1 MNLVNFKWDQ
11 DSDGIVTLTW
21 DMPDRTL
28 NVLSMAAIAELS
40 QIADKVASDAAIKG
54 LIITSGK
61 AGNFCAGADLDEM
74 LAYSGSGPKNSESV
88 AAAFKLM
95 TTLHATFR
103 KFETGKKPVVAAMN
117 GTALGGGLELALAC
131 HHRVMAD
138 DPKARV
144 GFPEAQVGLIPGGGG
159 TQRLPRLIGAMAAL
173 PFMLESKRIDP
184 QAALGMGI
192 LHKVV
197 PTADLIAQAKAWIKG
212 KPDSTQPW
220 DKKDFRIPG
229 GGPFS
234 TAGAQVFTVGNAML
248 RDKTFDNYPAQR
260 FIMSAVY
267 EGLLVD
273 FDTALKI
280 EARYFVRVLNEPAA
294 RNMIRTLFHS
304 MQELGKG
311 ARRPAK
317 EPPTEVNRLGVLGAG
332 VMGAGIAYVSALSG
346 IDVTLIDTTE
356 ERANGG
362 RDHSAKLLDREISR
376 GRSTPDKKEQV
387 LSLIHPSTEFS
398 KLSDVDLVIEA
409 VFEDRAVK
417 ADVTRKAEG
426 PMKADAIFGSNTS
439 TLPITGLAEVSKRP
453 DSFIGIHFFSP
464 VERMGLVEIIVG
476 KKTDSRAL
484 AAAID
489 YVRKIKKTPIVV
501 NDSRGFYT
509 SRCFATYTREGLAMM
524 GERISPALIENVG
537 RMSGMPMGPLEVT
550 DSVGIDTGLKIT
562 RATRTEVLKSDKPDI
577 KEEILAWIVE
587 KESRLGTKAGKGFYE
602 YDAKGK
608 RTRLWP
614 GVFDY
619 GRGPWNSD
627 ADPEELK
634 LRLLTIQALEA
645 ARCFEEGVIT
655 DPRDADVG
663 AILGWGFAPYTGGPI
678 SMIDTLGASAFVE
691 RCEYL
696 AKKHGERFTP
706 NKLLREMAAK
716 GEAFYQ
722 RFAPTKVA

>member
-1 MNLVNFKWDQ
+1 
-11 DSDGIVTLTW
+11 
-21 DMPDRTL
+21 
-28 NVLSMAAIAELS
+28 
-40 QIADKVASDAAIKG
+40 
-54 LIITSGK
+54 
-61 AGNFCAGADLDEM
+61 
-74 LAYSGSGPKNSESV
+74 
-88 AAAFKLM
+88 
-95 TTLHATFR
+95 
-103 KFETGKKPVVAAMN
+103 
-117 GTALGGGLELALAC
+117 
-131 HHRVMAD
+131 
-138 DPKARV
+138 
-144 GFPEAQVGLIPGGGG
+144 
-159 TQRLPRLIGAMAAL
+159 
-173 PFMLESKRIDP
+173 
-184 QAALGMGI
+184 
-192 LHKVV
+192 
-197 PTADLIAQAKAWIKG
+197 
-212 KPDSTQPW
+212 
-220 DKKDFRIPG
+220 
-229 GGPFS
+229 
-234 TAGAQVFTVGNAML
+234 
-248 RDKTFDNYPAQR
+248 
-260 FIMSAVY
+260 
-267 EGLLVD
+267 
-273 FDTALKI
+273 
-280 EARYFVRVLNEPAA
+280 
-294 RNMIRTLFHS
+294 
-304 MQELGKG
+304 
-311 ARRPAK
+311 
-317 EPPTEVNRLGVLGAG
+317 
-332 VMGAGIAYVSALSG
+332 
-346 IDVTLIDTTE
+346 
-356 ERANGG
+356 
-362 RDHSAKLLDREISR
+362 
-376 GRSTPDKKEQV
+376 
-387 LSLIHPSTEFS
+387 
-398 KLSDVDLVIEA
+398 
-409 VFEDRAVK
+409 
-417 ADVTRKAEG
+417 
-426 PMKADAIFGSNTS
+426 MKADAIFGSNTS